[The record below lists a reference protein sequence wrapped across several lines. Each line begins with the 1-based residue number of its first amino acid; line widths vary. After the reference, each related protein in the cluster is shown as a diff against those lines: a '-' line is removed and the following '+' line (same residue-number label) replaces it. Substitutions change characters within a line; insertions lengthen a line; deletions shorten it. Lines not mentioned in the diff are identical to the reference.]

1 MANYTD
7 DLDTALHTRLA
18 TVASLP
24 ALRAWDVPQFTRSP
38 LVPFAADRYLVLD
51 PTFAGLGDTAPR
63 RTRAR
68 YQVSI
73 YTPVGAGRDVGK
85 RIAADVATAFQN
97 GGTITV
103 SGAANGNV
111 LVGDCSIGPDV
122 VDGSH
127 WHWPVVISLQF
138 HHT

>member
-7 DLDTALHTRLA
+7 DLDEALHDRVE
-18 TVASLP
+18 TVATLP
-24 ALRAWDVPQFTRSP
+24 ALRAWNVPTFVRP
-38 LVPFAADRYLVLD
+38 AREAFAMDRYLALD
-51 PTFAGLGDTAPR
+51 PRHAGLGDTAPR

-73 YTPVGAGRDVGK
+73 YTPVGAGRTLGK
-85 RIAADVATAFQN
+85 SIAADVATAFQN
-97 GGTITV
+97 GGTIEV
-103 SGAANGNV
+103 AGHGNV

-127 WHWPVVISLQF
+127 WHWPVIVNLQF